1 MRRSN
6 PVGIPRHKLSPGL
19 QQKIDQQRIATRAKR
34 VERAQL
40 QDEHSTPGYVA
51 LLEQL
56 EREHAAFDERRL
68 ARLR

>member
-19 QQKIDQQRIATRAKR
+19 QQKIDQQRIASRAKR

-51 LLEQL
+51 LL
-56 EREHAAFDERRL
+56 
-68 ARLR
+68 